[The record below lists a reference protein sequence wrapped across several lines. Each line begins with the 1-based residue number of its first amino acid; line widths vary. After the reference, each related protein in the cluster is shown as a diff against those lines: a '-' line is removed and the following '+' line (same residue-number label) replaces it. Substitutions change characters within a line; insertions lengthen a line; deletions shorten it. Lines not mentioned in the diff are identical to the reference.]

1 MGEAFESIMRGLSE
15 VKAHHEGKRKLKTT
29 TIEIAPVPVNVTEPS
44 TSHAPVSATRD
55 GTDSD
60 PHEL

>member
-15 VKAHHEGKRKLKTT
+15 VKAHHEGMRKLKTT
-29 TIEIAPVPVNVTEPS
+29 TIEIAPDLVDETEPDPS
-44 TSHAPVSATRD
+44 YAPVAATRD